1 MELNKTLKTAR
12 SWSYI
17 QGFKKGIEISNNNH
31 LEHGYF
37 ADEENEMTVRV
48 FQKQI
53 NEGLDKFGNKLTHNQ
68 IQLRKGIIDGIKHK
82 NGTGYCFKESSPFEQ
97 RLNRHDYGEK
107 KPYNGTNY
115 WE

>member
-1 MELNKTLKTAR
+1 MELKKAIKTTR
-12 SWSYI
+12 SWSYK

-31 LEHGYF
+31 LQHGYF
-37 ADEENEMTVRV
+37 ADEENEMTVKG

-53 NEGLDKFGNKLTHNQ
+53 NEGIDKNGNKLNYNQ
-68 IQLRKGIIDGIKHK
+68 IEWRKGVIDAIIYKSGSSGQRKQ
-82 NGTGYCFKESSPFEQ
+82 ESPFEQ
-97 RLNRHDYGEK
+97 RLNNHYYGER